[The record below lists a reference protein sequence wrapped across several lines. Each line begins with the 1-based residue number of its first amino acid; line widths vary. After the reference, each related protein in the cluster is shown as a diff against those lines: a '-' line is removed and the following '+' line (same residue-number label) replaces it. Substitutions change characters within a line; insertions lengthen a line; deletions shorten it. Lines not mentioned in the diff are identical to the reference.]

1 MKTNTFLLLQI
12 LGLLFFGLNYYF
24 EFIQF
29 ENTKTNS
36 LCIVFISVFSLLFYL
51 KKRKT
56 SSKNT

>member
-1 MKTNTFLLLQI
+1 MKTNTFLLLQS

>member
-36 LCIVFISVFSLLFYL
+36 LCIVFICVFSVLFYL

>member
-1 MKTNTFLLLQI
+1 MKPNTFILLQS

>member
-36 LCIVFISVFSLLFYL
+36 LCIVFICVFLSTFLF
-51 KKRKT
+51 KKEE
-56 SSKNT
+56 NIF